1 MENESP
7 LVITIS
13 RQLGS
18 GGALLGQKLAEKLGM
33 LYLDQKIIKEV
44 AEKLGVLTED
54 IEWRDERI
62 ISEWRSVIKL
72 LASVQPKISYPMF
85 EMAVPNVPVTLS
97 NKELFEAESEII
109 SRVAKEK
116 PAVIIG
122 RCGSYILRNHPK
134 HVSIFLHANIEFRK
148 QNVQEY
154 YGVSDKDA
162 AQIIES
168 ADKYRI
174 RYIHEF
180 TGCDMNDARQYHL
193 SIDAGVLG
201 LDGAVNLVSEYIQ
214 NRFGYV
220 DLKSIDDCN

>member
-109 SRVAKEK
+109 SRAAKEK